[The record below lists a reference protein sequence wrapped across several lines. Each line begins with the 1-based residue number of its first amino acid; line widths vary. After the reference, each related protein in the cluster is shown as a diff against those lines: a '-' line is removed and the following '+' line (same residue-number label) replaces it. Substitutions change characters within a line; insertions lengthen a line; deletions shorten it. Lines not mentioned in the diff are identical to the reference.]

1 MHEVVIYK
9 IHKEYSVINYN
20 ILPMRKRRKILMLL
34 TFASFVLSIVACGN
48 NDEQENEKVNL
59 MAQFVGTWS
68 GDIGDLYGINKYYKV
83 VFTTRQDGTYTA
95 DDWVDEEGHGI
106 FLHAGSC
113 TNKWRAYILDN
124 FSTAGNL
131 YLDFDISSSLSDY
144 PSVLCNVSLVKEVET
159 NSFITFNDLTSD
171 LLTFKRYSAPEDEK
185 ILGYWQCESVS
196 GTYTDND
203 GILHNADDGS
213 WLIKCIYLSD
223 SGINGH
229 EDYNGI
235 IFHNIE
241 RKFPRFMKYSYNGV
255 EISSTELSNKFVVD
269 NLTEDKLI
277 VSYKGQDGNKYLDF
291 NITYKRV
298 PTYDNK

>member
-20 ILPMRKRRKILMLL
+20 IFTMRKRRKILMLL

-171 LLTFKRYSAPEDEK
+171 LLRFKRYSAPEDEK

-255 EISSTELSNKFVVD
+255 EISSTELSNKFVID

-277 VSYKGQDGNKYLDF
+277 VSYKGQNGNKYLDF